1 MQEMLGYPHL
11 SLLLKASW
19 QAAVLILLVLALQ
32 WAFGRRLSPGW
43 RYGLWLLV
51 ALRLALPWT
60 VPSAVS
66 LFNFTSL
73 ISAPISGAR
82 ATPRPPGSPALSPA
96 TVVQEVGSGEGTA
109 VRLPAATSRSG
120 WAISWPVWLW
130 LAGAGSLAVYL
141 AISHCRIA
149 GRIKAQRPL
158 VDARLMNLLEDCKQ
172 LMGVRA
178 PVTLIESRE
187 VGSPSLF
194 GFMRPRLLLPAGLAG
209 SFSLDELRYVF
220 LHELAHIKR
229 LDILL
234 GWVMTIL
241 QILHWFNPLVWLA
254 FHRMRVDRELACD
267 ALALS
272 HAKEAENQP
281 YGRTII
287 KLLESFG
294 CSAWAPSL
302 AGTLENKNQMKER
315 IRMIAKF
322 KKTKRGPVLAA
333 SLFAGLGLLTL
344 TDAQPGQGSKGAE
357 QNSSAQ
363 SAGDTQEPPRVIA
376 TSPAIGATDVDPAIA
391 EITVTFDHDMQ
402 AGFSWTGAGPE
413 HPVVPEGAKVHWRD
427 ARTCV
432 YPVKLEAGHYYRV
445 GINSKSYKNF
455 RSVQGVPAGDSAL
468 YFTTWGAS
476 QDLKLKTMVPQIV
489 SMYPSNGAQDVS
501 PALTELRVMFSV
513 PMGGGM
519 SWCGGGDTYPDSPR
533 GKSAYWTDDHLT
545 CVLPVALK
553 AGHTYQ
559 LGINSPSH
567 RNFQSAG
574 GIPVGPVAYKFR
586 TME

>member
-1 MQEMLGYPHL
+1 M
-11 SLLLKASW
+11 
-19 QAAVLILLVLALQ
+19 AVVG
-32 WAFGRRLSPGW
+32 WGRLSG
-43 RYGLWLLV
+43 R
-51 ALRLALPWT
+51 
-60 VPSAVS
+60 VS
-66 LFNFTSL
+66 GDQPPPNRQASQST
-73 ISAPISGAR
+73 APIGRCAADEFAGGLQATDGRAR
-82 ATPRPPGSPALSPA
+82 AGDIGR
-96 TVVQEVGSGEGTA
+96 ERGSGESIA
-109 VRLPAATSRSG
+109 FWFYAA
-120 WAISWPVWLW
+120 ALV
-130 LAGAGSLAVYL
+130 
-141 AISHCRIA
+141 IA
-149 GRIKAQRPL
+149 GGTGWEFFAGRTTLCISARVGPHKAAGHP
-158 VDARLMNLLEDCKQ
+158 ARLGDDDFADPALVQ
-172 LMGVRA
+172 SAGV
-178 PVTLIESRE
+178 
-187 VGSPSLF
+187 
-194 GFMRPRLLLPAGLAG
+194 
-209 SFSLDELRYVF
+209 
-220 LHELAHIKR
+220 
-229 LDILL
+229 
-234 GWVMTIL
+234 
-241 QILHWFNPLVWLA
+241 LA

-302 AGTLENKNQMKER
+302 AGTLESKNQMKER

-344 TDAQPGQGSKGAE
+344 TDAQPGQGAKGAE

-363 SAGDTQEPPRVIA
+363 SAGDTQEPPRIIA

-413 HPVVPEGAKVHWRD
+413 RPVVPEGAKVHWRD
-427 ARTCV
+427 AHTCV

-455 RSVQGVPAGDSAL
+455 RSIQGVPAGDSAL
-468 YFTTWGAS
+468 YFTTRGAS
-476 QDLKLKTMVPQIV
+476 QGLKLKTMVPQIV

-501 PALTELRVMFSV
+501 PALSELRVTFSV

-519 SWCGGGDTYPDSPR
+519 SWCGGGDTYPDSPQ

-545 CVLPVALK
+545 CVLPVTLK

-559 LGINSPSH
+559 LGVNSPSH
-567 RNFQSAG
+567 KNFQRAG
-574 GIPVGPVAYKFR
+574 GISVGPVAYKFR